1 MGNPLLNRRGFMKMA
16 GLTATTLAVPH
27 TALADT
33 EVMGGRA
40 DDVDYSGYDIL
51 KVALCQI
58 YTEKWAAEDNLKR
71 TVAAIETAAQKGAEI
86 AVTPECVL
94 LGYPIDDSPAP
105 HSRLLKSAEPLDG
118 PKLQLLRQKAEQLNI
133 YLLLGFAERTP
144 DDKIHNSGA
153 LISNKGEILNVY
165 RKVHLRA
172 NEDINHLGP
181 FTPGDT
187 FSITTLKLDRRQ
199 FSAGTMICFDR
210 EIPETVRCLRS
221 LGAEI
226 VFCPMA
232 WYTYDMTKYKNYAN
246 NEMLTRCRAA
256 ENELFI
262 VVVSHAG
269 RFNGGSFVVGPK
281 GELIHQMGRDA
292 GVHVLDVP
300 VAVSKKF
307 HANPLS
313 WMGWAYRRQNVY
325 NKYLK

>member
-1 MGNPLLNRRGFMKMA
+1 MRNPLLNRRGFMKMA
-16 GLTATTLAVPH
+16 GLTATTLALPRR
-27 TALADT
+27 TFADT
-33 EVMGGRA
+33 EVIGGRA
-40 DDVDYSGYDIL
+40 DDIDYSGHDIL
-51 KVALCQI
+51 RVALCQI

-71 TVAAIETAAQKGAEI
+71 TVAAIEAAAQNGAEI

-94 LGYPIDDSPAP
+94 LGYPVDDSPAS
-105 HSRLLKSAEPLDG
+105 HSRLLKAAQPLDG
-118 PKLQLLRQKAEQLNI
+118 PKLRLLCQKAKQLNI

-144 DDKIHNSGA
+144 DDKIYNSAA
-153 LISNKGEILNVY
+153 LISNKGEILNIY

-172 NEDINHLGP
+172 NEDINRLGQ

-187 FSITTLKLDRRQ
+187 FSVTPLKLDTRQ
-199 FSAGTMICFDR
+199 FKAGTMICFDR
-210 EIPETVRCLRS
+210 EIPESVRCLRS

-232 WYTYDMTKYKNYAN
+232 WYTYDMTQHRNYAN

-262 VVVSHAG
+262 VVVNHAG

-292 GVHVLDVP
+292 GVYVLDVP

-325 NKYLK
+325 NKYLR